1 LNDERSAVLAAVQD
15 ASRRL
20 RRCRWHPG
28 QRLRSFDR
36 LVDPTDEHR
45 LHDSDWATHRVAWEM
60 KLAIVGGVN
69 KAPAAVAA
77 PSRASP
83 AS

>member
-1 LNDERSAVLAAVQD
+1 MTSVAPCSPPFGTLGAAYAGAD
-15 ASRRL
+15 G
-20 RRCRWHPG
+20 HPG